1 MEDRLHQ
8 QELIFARYVQRQTAR
23 SLQVRHSGLII
34 RAALTEFLRTQLS
47 NPVTVNP
54 YSELDEQSVLI
65 RELISNNII
74 KIKPKGYSMYPLFVP
89 GRDYAVISVT
99 DTDSLKR
106 GDVVLYRRFDESGIL
121 VLHRICKIRAGGF
134 YMVGDNQ
141 SEVEGPIGPEQIR
154 GKLTAIERKGKSF
167 SVKNPVYRALSG
179 IWLFLLPVRG
189 PVSKAAVSIK
199 RFFKKLG

>member
-1 MEDRLHQ
+1 M
-8 QELIFARYVQRQTAR
+8 
-23 SLQVRHSGLII
+23 S
-34 RAALTEFLRTQLS
+34 
-47 NPVTVNP
+47 VNP

-121 VLHRICKIRAGGF
+121 VLHRICKVRADGF

-141 SEVEGPIGPEQIR
+141 SEVEGPIGHEQIR

-179 IWLFLLPVRG
+179 IWLFLLPVRR
-189 PVSKAAVSIK
+189 PVSKAAASIK
-199 RFFKKLG
+199 RFFKKIGVK